1 MLYSHI
7 GIGVIIIVKQN
18 KGKAQGVTTE
28 DISGGETSVFFS
40 YSRVDQQQALPIIA
54 AIERAG
60 YKVWWDGMLE
70 GGTSFLETTEQ
81 ALESA
86 KAVVVLWSATSIS
99 SHWVRDEA
107 MSGRVRERLIPLS
120 LDGTVPPLGFRQV
133 QVIDFLNWKD
143 SDHEP
148 VVQELHRVLANL
160 HGRAPRQQTDPITP
174 TIKIVS
180 RRKLLMGAGGVG
192 GLALAGLALTGKFP
206 IGGTKIHGNGIAVL
220 PFQNLGNEKDKEYL
234 ASGLSSEI
242 RNSLAR
248 NESLQVVAR
257 SSSQAIATKSLSAK
271 VMAKRLGVA
280 NLLDGNVR
288 FTGEFA
294 RVTVELISGK
304 TGFSLWSKEYTQP
317 VGNILSVRI
326 AITEALIP
334 ILTNNKN
341 TASFDPTKGGTQ
353 NPSAFNEYL
362 KGSALFNSTIDQASN
377 QQALNHINAAIN
389 LDPNFG
395 SAYATKAQLLLWLG
409 VTSADSNLAQNFFKS
424 AINAAQQ
431 SVLISPNFAKA
442 HSTLGY
448 VLVTGQLNIKGA
460 KIPYE
465 RSRELGY
472 GNAAILARYATYM
485 TVTSRHTEALS
496 AIKRALELDPL
507 NETIYQTSSLVHYA
521 AGLYEDAIN
530 SSQKVLTM
538 VPQYVNAKAQIGMSL
553 INLGRIAEGISVC
566 DTEINQME
574 RLPCLA
580 IGNKELGNNDAASA
594 AMTTLIDTYGD
605 AGAYQQAQVLSSW
618 GELDQAMLTL
628 DKAVK
633 LGDSGLT
640 LAGFDPTLNPLRE
653 REDFLNLLAQ
663 LGL

>member
-1 MLYSHI
+1 MKNI
-7 GIGVIIIVKQN
+7 DDQN
-18 KGKAQGVTTE
+18 KEGANTE
-28 DISGGETSVFFS
+28 ENSDLETSVFFS

-60 YKVWWDGMLE
+60 YKVWWDGMLD

-86 KAVVVLWSATSIS
+86 KSVVVLWSETSVA

-107 MSGRVRERLIPLS
+107 MSGRIRERLIPLS

-143 SDHEP
+143 SDQEP
-148 VVQELHRVLANL
+148 VVQELHRVLASL
-160 HGRAPRQQTDPITP
+160 HGRAPRPQSDLLVPAAT
-174 TIKIVS
+174 VFS
-180 RRKLLMGAGGVG
+180 RRNLLLGACGVG
-192 GLALAGLALTGKFP
+192 GATMAGMMLAGKIP
-206 IGGTKIHGNGIAVL
+206 IGQPKIHGNGIAVL
-220 PFQNLGNEKDKEYL
+220 PFTNLSDDKDKEYL
-234 ASGLSSEI
+234 ATGLSSEI
-242 RNSLAR
+242 RNALAR

-257 SSSQAIATKSLSAK
+257 SSSQAITAISLSAK

-280 NLLDGNVR
+280 NLLDGSIR
-288 FTGEFA
+288 FIGESV
-294 RVTVELISGK
+294 RVTVELIDGK
-304 TGFSLWSKEYTQP
+304 TGFNLWSKEYTQP
-317 VGNILSVRI
+317 IGNILSVQL

-334 ILTNNKN
+334 LLTK
-341 TASFDPTKGGTQ
+341 TKSGTKFDPTQGGTQ

-362 KGSALFNSTIDQASN
+362 KGTALFNSTIDQASN
-377 QQALNHINAAIN
+377 QQALAHINAAIN
-389 LDPNFG
+389 TDPNFG

-409 VTSADSNLAQNFFKS
+409 ATSADSKTAQDLFKS
-424 AINAAQQ
+424 AVNAAKR
-431 SVLISPNFAKA
+431 SVDLSPNLAKA

-460 KIPYE
+460 QIPYE
-465 RSRELGY
+465 RSRELGN
-472 GNAAILARYATYM
+472 GDAAVLARYATYM

-496 AIKRALELDPL
+496 AIKRAVKLDPL

-521 AGLYEDAIN
+521 AGLYEDAIKT
-530 SSQKVLTM
+530 SKRVLSM
-538 VPQYVNAKAQIGMSL
+538 SPQYVNAKAQIGMSL
-553 INLGRIAEGISVC
+553 INLGRIEEGVATCES
-566 DTEINQME
+566 EINQME

-580 IGNKELGNNDAASA
+580 IGHNKLGNQEAATA
-594 AMTTLIDTYGD
+594 AMTTLIGTYGD
-605 AGAYQQAQVLSSW
+605 AGAYQQAQVLSAW
-618 GELDQAMLTL
+618 GELDQAMQTL
-628 DKAVK
+628 EKAVV